1 MNIKEILDY
10 VDKAIMELEYAK
22 FEDIPDDLQEK
33 FIQVHILLS
42 HISMALE
49 MKFENEEEV
58 E

>member
-1 MNIKEILDY
+1 MNKEILNY
-10 VDKAIMELEYAK
+10 VDNAIVELEYVK

-42 HISMALE
+42 HISIALE
-49 MKFENEEEV
+49 MKLEGEEEV

>member
-1 MNIKEILDY
+1 MNIKEILDC
-10 VDKAIMELEYAK
+10 VDNSVMELECVK

-42 HISMALE
+42 HISTALE
-49 MKFENEEEV
+49 MKLEMGEV

>member
-1 MNIKEILDY
+1 MNIKDIFDY
-10 VDKAIMELEYAK
+10 VDKAIMELEYVK

-42 HISMALE
+42 HISTALE
-49 MKFENEEEV
+49 MKLEMDEV

>member
-1 MNIKEILDY
+1 MNIKEILDC
-10 VDKAIMELEYAK
+10 VDNAIMELEYVK

-33 FIQVHILLS
+33 FIQVHVLLS

-49 MKFENEEEV
+49 MKLEEEEV